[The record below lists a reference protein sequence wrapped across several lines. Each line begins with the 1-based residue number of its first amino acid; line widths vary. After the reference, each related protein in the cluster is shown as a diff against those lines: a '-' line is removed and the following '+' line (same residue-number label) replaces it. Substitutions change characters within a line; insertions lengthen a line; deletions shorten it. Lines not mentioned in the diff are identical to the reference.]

1 MRGRLRLPLALV
13 LAAILGI
20 LVLATSATVFLVEWQ
35 LARHLTLE
43 LSNRRVVGV
52 IEQIDRGIRND
63 LDPTTHLVNDLSDIL
78 AKGDLDLNDEPRI
91 KGWLLAALAG
101 RQHLSTVSVTRSDLV
116 NFRVSRTEDGHVIYV
131 RSDLSENTPAL
142 QRLAAM
148 RARSDTYWGELIYV
162 PELHQP
168 IINARRAVFKDGHLL
183 AYVAVAV
190 TAGQLSDLVTQVASS
205 SVETPFVLYGDNRV
219 LAHARLKGMFPNLTP
234 ANPLPTLD
242 AVGDPVLAHLT
253 QGRPVSNYE
262 SAGRHG
268 IDVREV
274 PVGGGAI
281 VMTRALEGFGDT
293 PWTIGA
299 WIPDAVVDQQ
309 MAPLKQGA
317 IIGGAAVLVS
327 VLLALLL
334 GRLMAWPIKAAT
346 AGATAI
352 ATLETQDV
360 KPLKSSPVRE
370 LHEQARAFNALLSTI
385 RAFETY
391 VPKSLVRRL
400 INMGGIGQIA
410 SRERDLTIMFTDV
423 AGFTRIAERLPAAR
437 VASILNRHF
446 AMLDHHIEDE
456 GGTIDKFMGDGLLAF
471 WGAPER
477 LKHRAR
483 RACRAALAIEATLQT
498 ENDRRRQE
506 GVPTLRV
513 RIGLHC
519 GPTVVGNIGAPS
531 RLNYTVVGDTVNV
544 AQRLEALGKD
554 LPGRR
559 DATIVVS
566 EAIVADAGAGFV
578 FERLGSVTV
587 RGRAKPITAFS
598 LLGRAPVEVAA
609 PSAGPGQEA
618 ETMPAPPDRA

>member
-35 LARHLTLE
+35 LDRHLTLE
-43 LSNRRVVGV
+43 LSNRRVVNV
-52 IEQIDRGIRND
+52 IEQLERGIRND
-63 LDPTTHLVNDLSDIL
+63 LAPTTRLVDDLAAIISDR
-78 AKGDLDLNDEPRI
+78 DLDLNDEGKI
-91 KGWLLAALAG
+91 KGWLLTTLAG
-101 RQHLSTVSVTRSDLV
+101 RPHLNTVSLTRPDLV
-116 NFRVSRTEDGHVIYV
+116 NFRVSRTEEGQIIYV
-131 RSDLSENTPAL
+131 RTDISDNAPAK

-148 RARSDTYWGELIYV
+148 RARSETYWGELIYV

-168 IINARRAVFKDGHLL
+168 IINARRAVFKDGRLL

-190 TAGQLSDLVTQVASS
+190 TAGQLSDLVSQVASS
-205 SVETPFVLYGDNRV
+205 SDETPFVLYGDNRV
-219 LAHARLKGMFPNLTP
+219 LAHANLRAMFPHLTP
-234 ANPLPTLD
+234 ANPLPALD

-253 QGRPVSNYE
+253 EGRPVSNYAL
-262 SAGRHG
+262 AGRQG
-268 IDVREV
+268 IDVEEV
-274 PVGGGAI
+274 PIRGGAI
-281 VMTRALEGFGDT
+281 VMTRVLQGFGDT

-299 WIPDAVVDQQ
+299 WVPDAVVDRQ
-309 MAPLKQGA
+309 MEPLKQGA
-317 IIGGAAVLVS
+317 VIGGAAVLVS

-360 KPLKSSPVRE
+360 KPLKPSPVRE
-370 LHEQARAFNALLSTI
+370 LDEQARAFNALLSTI

-391 VPKSLVRRL
+391 VPKSLVHAL
-400 INMGGIGQIA
+400 INMGGQIA

-423 AGFTRIAERLPAAR
+423 AGFTRMAERLPAAR
-437 VASILNRHF
+437 VASLLNRHF
-446 AMLDHHIEDE
+446 AMLDQHIEDE

-483 RACRAALAIEATLQT
+483 RACRAALAIEATLQQ

-506 GVPTLRV
+506 GVPPLRL

-559 DATIVVS
+559 EATIVVS
-566 EAIVADAGAGFV
+566 EAIVNDAGSGFV

-587 RGRAKPITAFS
+587 RGRAKPVTAFS
-598 LLGRAPVEVAA
+598 LLGRAPIEAAA
-609 PSAGPGQEA
+609 PAASPAA
-618 ETMPAPPDRA
+618 TETVSPPRGSD